1 MNKLLKL
8 LFFITPILL
17 FAACDKVNEKDVVQM
32 RVPIFEKMASIR
44 ADEISVLPAKSLH
57 TSGKIYIYE
66 DYLFINEPLE
76 GIHIFDNSN
85 PANPKAVSFVKIP
98 GNVDMAIKDDA
109 LYVDSYVDLLTFNL
123 SNPSKPDL
131 IDREKDVFQSL
142 YVYGF
147 QPGREDD
154 RIVVGYKDTLVRYDN
169 VNTYNPFDPKKDMY
183 YLNSSVSEVGSTYGQ
198 GGSMARFTLAQE
210 HLYAVDASTLHLFDV
225 RETSN
230 PRFVKNIPLGWGIE
244 TIFPYKDKLFI
255 GSNTGMFIYDI
266 ANASN
271 PVQLARYS
279 HVRACDPVVVND
291 THAFVTLRTG
301 AICAGTAN
309 VLEVLD
315 IRDLKNPVLVKSY
328 QMQNPHGLALAG
340 NVLYL
345 CEGKYGFK
353 SFNAADV
360 FEIGNNR
367 LEHLQNLNST
377 DVIPGPKSLIVIGE
391 DGVCQYDYSDKS
403 KLKLLSCISR
413 NIEK

>member
-1 MNKLLKL
+1 
-8 LFFITPILL
+8 
-17 FAACDKVNEKDVVQM
+17 M

-109 LYVDSYVDLLTFNL
+109 LYVDSYVDLLTFDL
-123 SNPSKPDL
+123 SNPSKPNL

-183 YLNSSVSEVGSTYGQ
+183 YLNNSVSEVGSTYGQ